1 MAPAVT
7 DFSCSVVICGHRG
20 QCVPV
25 CVVALFRIE
34 RLIKE
39 AIETP
44 SSPIAVVQETG
55 QLVSLHCLDEI
66 V

>member
-1 MAPAVT
+1 
-7 DFSCSVVICGHRG
+7 
-20 QCVPV
+20 
-25 CVVALFRIE
+25 VALFIIK

-39 AIETP
+39 AIETL

-55 QLVSLHCLDEI
+55 QLVKSHCPSQI

>member
-1 MAPAVT
+1 MVGEARV
-7 DFSCSVVICGHRG
+7 FLVGW
-20 QCVPV
+20 
-25 CVVALFRIE
+25 VVALFRIK

-44 SSPIAVVQETG
+44 SSPIAVLQEAG
-55 QLVSLHCLDEI
+55 QLVSTHCPAWI